1 MSKKSDSTFDQMAY
15 IADWKRKNM
24 KTINSSFK
32 SDFVDEFREACKS
45 LNIKQSDVIR
55 KAMQETIEKW
65 KGGK

>member
-1 MSKKSDSTFDQMAY
+1 MSKKSDSTFDQLAY

-32 SDFVDEFREACKS
+32 SDFVDEFRKACKS

-55 KAMQETIEKW
+55 KAMQEIIDQSNTK
-65 KGGK
+65 K